1 MKKIVLQNGLIGG
14 LIVAST
20 MLISVYKCYSEQNFE
35 PSYVIGF
42 GGMALAFLFVFLGTK
57 QYRDYT
63 ESSITF
69 GKMFKVAFLIA
80 LLIATIYVAVWMI
93 VYKNFFPDFMERF
106 SEISLKKLQ
115 DSGANAQEIS
125 AKTVEMNQMKE
136 WYKNPLSVI
145 LLTYMEILPM
155 GLIISLISALIFM
168 RKKK

>member
-20 MLISVYKCYSEQNFE
+20 MLISVYKCYAEQNFE

-42 GGMALAFLFVFLGTK
+42 GGMFLAFLFVFIGTK

-69 GKMFKVAFLIA
+69 GKMFKVSFLIT
-80 LLIATIYVAVWMI
+80 LIIATIYVVAWMI
-93 VYKNFFPDFMERF
+93 VYKNFFPDFMEKF
-106 SEISLKKLQ
+106 ADISIKKLQ
-115 DSGANAQEIS
+115 DSGADAQTIT
-125 AKTVEMNQMKE
+125 AKTAEMNQMKE

-145 LLTYMEILPM
+145 LLTYMEILPL
-155 GLIISLISALIFM
+155 GLVISLISALVFM
-168 RKKK
+168 KKRK

>member
-35 PSYVIGF
+35 PSFVIGF
-42 GGMALAFLFVFLGTK
+42 GGMFLAFLFVFIGTK

-69 GKMFKVAFLIA
+69 GKMFKVAFLIT
-80 LLIATIYVAVWMI
+80 LIIATVYVTTWMI
-93 VYKNFFPDFMERF
+93 VYKNFFPDFMDRF
-106 SEISLKKLQ
+106 AEMSIKKLQ
-115 DSGANAQEIS
+115 DSGADVQTIT
-125 AKTVEMNQMKE
+125 AKTAEMDQMKE

-145 LLTYMEILPM
+145 LLTYMEILPL
-155 GLIISLISALIFM
+155 GLVMSLISGLIFM
-168 RKKK
+168 KKRK

>member
-20 MLISVYKCYSEQNFE
+20 MLISVYKFYAEQNFE

-42 GGMALAFLFVFLGTK
+42 VGMLLAFLFVFIGTK

-69 GKMFKVAFLIA
+69 GKMFKVSFLIT
-80 LLIATIYVAVWMI
+80 LIIATIYVVAWMI
-93 VYKNFFPDFMERF
+93 VYKNFFPDFMEKF
-106 SEISLKKLQ
+106 ADISIKKLQ
-115 DSGANAQEIS
+115 DSGADAQAIT
-125 AKTVEMNQMKE
+125 AKTAEMNQMKE

-145 LLTYMEILPM
+145 LLTYMEILPL
-155 GLIISLISALIFM
+155 GLVISLISALVFM
-168 RKKK
+168 KKRK